1 MRRMVSNDPFLVLT
15 FATLLTSSGMPHNHR
30 SVYTFPEQTTSAVL
44 RSITPDE
51 AAIVSVITMMM
62 ANNSLIRKSP
72 FTFKDV
78 LNMAVSR
85 DTEAECEAF
94 TRPVFELMQ
103 KLVALGAVIDVTP
116 HELRYEGILSR
127 QYIGGAQSARSE
139 FATSHLAAMSLGIP
153 FVATWYAPLSVRV
166 HARRPDGGDGIA
178 SGVVLHRGLIVTNR
192 HVVEHSSPDDV
203 RVSWGDSDEIPALAF
218 LPHPDPETDLAV
230 IQVPGFESHPNTWVR
245 APRMGEDVAVLA
257 YPYVPHIY
265 DKRHLLS
272 FTGTVATPYH
282 LKTRSG
288 HPQSIINAVMPP
300 GASGGPIFGH
310 DGLLVGLVVESLEGQ
325 TLENGTTLITT
336 FHSFIPGDVLLA
348 ELPKMHPSFE
358 FTNRFATVEEH
369 DAALARFPNPWWVA
383 SAGADQPASKT

>member
-1 MRRMVSNDPFLVLT
+1 MH
-15 FATLLTSSGMPHNHR
+15 HNHR
-30 SVYTFPEQTTSAVL
+30 QLRAFPERTTSPVL

-51 AAIVSVITMMM
+51 AAIVSTLIMTL
-62 ANNSLIRKSP
+62 AGNSLIRKSP
-72 FTFKDV
+72 FAFKDI
-78 LNMAVSR
+78 LDMAVPR

-94 TRPVFELMQ
+94 AGPVFELMQ
-103 KLVALGAVIDVTP
+103 KFVALGAIIDVTP

-127 QYIGGAQSARSE
+127 QYIGGVRPAKPD

-153 FVATWYAPLSVRV
+153 FVATWYSPLSVRI
-166 HARRPDGGDGIA
+166 HARRPDGEDGIA

-192 HVVEHSSPDDV
+192 HVVEHSSLPDL

-218 LPHPDPETDLAV
+218 LSHPDPEMDLAV

-257 YPYVPHIY
+257 YPYMPHIY
-265 DKRHLLS
+265 EKRHLLS

-300 GASGGPIFGH
+300 GASGGPIFGR

-325 TLENGTTLITT
+325 TLENATTLVTT

-348 ELPKMHPSFE
+348 ELPTIHPSFE
-358 FTNRFATVEEH
+358 FMNRFATVEEH
-369 DAALARFPNPWWVA
+369 DAALARFPNPWWVFGG
-383 SAGADQPASKT
+383 GADQPAKKT